1 MSTVDDD
8 SALVAASLT
17 VWLDGFAFVDRDA
30 DAVTGLLVDSIVEWG
45 RSQRWRVYRRA
56 PSVLPL
62 PPPYENR
69 HSDLDVACARPTGR
83 PIAIEV
89 DRADRQRSV
98 EKLRAE
104 ADAGRIA
111 LWVRWGTG
119 RFTDPGPPVHLVT
132 CAVTARRGVTGGRV
146 YSRVPTTRPAPE
158 HTAVPDP
165 TTASVAPE
173 LFE

>member
-1 MSTVDDD
+1 VEDD
-8 SALVAASLT
+8 SALVAAALT
-17 VWLDGFAFVDRDA
+17 VWLDGFTFVDRDA

-45 RSQRWRVYRRA
+45 RAQQWRVYRKA

-69 HSDLDVACARPTGR
+69 RSDLDVACARPVGR
-83 PIAIEV
+83 PVAIEV
-89 DRADRQRSV
+89 DRSDRQRSV

-104 ADAGRIA
+104 AAAGRIA

-146 YSRVPTTRPAPE
+146 YSRVATTRPAPA
-158 HTAVPDP
+158 HTAAPEAA
-165 TTASVAPE
+165 ASPE
-173 LFE
+173 LFQG